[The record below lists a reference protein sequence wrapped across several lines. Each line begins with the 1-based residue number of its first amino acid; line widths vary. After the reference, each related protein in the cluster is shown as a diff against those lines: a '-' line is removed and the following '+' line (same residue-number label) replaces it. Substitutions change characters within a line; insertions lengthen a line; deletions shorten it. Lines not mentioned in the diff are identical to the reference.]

1 MGMRRHTRG
10 MRIKSHAYKKTVLYL
25 RGGNRLLVQEQD
37 KERDVVFQPVQQM
50 GVGFVDMVIDLLLR
64 HAQLAGNVL
73 AGLVVQPVK
82 DEDLAG
88 LFGQFVQSL
97 HDKIHDV
104 FRKDRAIAAVFE
116 GLDAGCD
123 FPVMQLCTVTAIFDL
138 YLEMLQVVQAF
149 MLDGLQDVA

>member
-1 MGMRRHTRG
+1 M
-10 MRIKSHAYKKTVLYL
+10 YW
-25 RGGNRLLVQEQD
+25 LLVQEQN

-50 GVGFVDMVIDLLLR
+50 GVRFVDMVIDLLLR
-64 HAQLAGNVL
+64 YAQQTGDILP
-73 AGLVVQPVK
+73 GLVVQTVK
-82 DEDLAG
+82 NEYLAG

-104 FRKDRAIAAVFE
+104 FREDRAVAAVFE

-123 FPVMQLCTVTAIFDL
+123 FPVMQLRTVTAIFDL
-138 YLEMLQVVQAF
+138 YLKMLQVVQAF